1 MRMER
6 KNYLQV
12 YLEEW
17 KNVRKKKHRIKKRK
31 MTKFIE
37 VELESGLG
45 SKLEFDIE
53 SELKSDT
60 E

>member
-1 MRMER
+1 MTE
-6 KNYLQV
+6 K
-12 YLEEW
+12 
-17 KNVRKKKHRIKKRK
+17 KKKHRMKKRK
-31 MTKFIE
+31 VTKFIE
-37 VELESGLG
+37 VELESELV